1 MDKYLLIKLLENSFL
16 RFELFKNVKSINLQQ
31 IGRPF
36 AWLIRYDHII
46 VETSRDAYHGSQLYR
61 IAQYATDLGR
71 TDIIRCLFNRFT
83 ATGNKRIIRYL
94 FNGIE
99 LSGAINKKHH
109 DLVDYLVQEREYV
122 IDFDSAIS
130 AAVTALDFNL
140 LKFLKVDDNEL
151 MQQHGST
158 LVETAILN
166 DQVDTLRYLFEDLKI
181 PKAPE
186 LANLALIY
194 DCTKCLHYL
203 VKEHN
208 YKISASMDFIAK
220 NSLLGVE
227 WLHNNTEHVDMGNKK
242 FCTTNAIDKAAENSL
257 EIVKFLN
264 ENRSEGCTVE
274 SLYNAIKAGK
284 FEIVRYLVEH
294 CNMSMEY
301 NEQIFIYAIN
311 YRNIEF
317 MRYLFERATRQPIA
331 DVSHRLLGLVIHM
344 QDYRFAQEMIEY
356 LWNLYGQQW
365 LASDNAPII
374 INLSYS
380 HKITEW
386 LVEHGCQLEKGYQ
399 IDKGILQYTGVED
412 IAYYLTKQPNQE
424 SFEDIYTTVASFA
437 RFDLIEYLYTQN
449 IGDIQHT
456 DCPALQACIE
466 KSISSNRLDVFNL
479 LCSADYAKKYLQKST
494 FEAVKSNQ
502 VDVLKYLFESQQNG
516 TDYNMYFMQASRDG
530 HLSIAEFLIQ
540 KISENQTIRNNIN
553 YLKFLD
559 IFILKIIAVSD
570 DIRSLWDID
579 RSEVIKSI
587 YKVSKDGAGSKV
599 LVECPKY
606 QVYNGFPPG
615 EPEKYNP
622 VLEDCFDRGGYFCVI
637 RDPVSNRVLG
647 AAVLD
652 TKKIGVDNDLLTLV
666 FFFIGVELRG
676 KGFCVLSEAK
686 QIDGVNGL
694 YISAIPGKNTVDFY
708 IAQGCKLID
717 TLDQELYER
726 EPEDVHLILKF

>member
-1 MDKYLLIKLLENSFL
+1 MTVSERSGSSLVEPIISLGSDVSCQLQIEWTAIPLGGIDSTWSMILNSALEVWHHQVVCSALEKYDIHSFILQMIDCIKSLRLLAEFFENELVELLPSD
-16 RFELFKNVKSINLQQ
+16 
-31 IGRPF
+31 
-36 AWLIRYDHII
+36 Y
-46 VETSRDAYHGSQLYR
+46 
-61 IAQYATDLGR
+61 QY
-71 TDIIRCLFNRFT
+71 NHHS
-83 ATGNKRIIRYL
+83 TGNKRIIRYL

-194 DCTKCLHYL
+194 YC
-203 VKEHN
+203 
-208 YKISASMDFIAK
+208 
-220 NSLLGVE
+220 
-227 WLHNNTEHVDMGNKK
+227 
-242 FCTTNAIDKAAENSL
+242 TNAIDKAAENSL

-301 NEQIFIYAIN
+301 NEQILIYAIN

-317 MRYLFERATRQPIA
+317 MRYLFERATRQPICQCFSSITWSCPTHA
-331 DVSHRLLGLVIHM
+331 RLQVCSGDDRVSMESVWTAM
-344 QDYRFAQEMIEY
+344 A
-356 LWNLYGQQW
+356 
-365 LASDNAPII
+365 
-374 INLSYS
+374 
-380 HKITEW
+380 
-386 LVEHGCQLEKGYQ
+386 C
-399 IDKGILQYTGVED
+399 VED

-479 LCSADYAKKYLQKST
+479 LCGADYAKKYLQKST

-516 TDYNMYFMQASRDG
+516 TDYNMYFMQASRDEE
-530 HLSIAEFLIQ
+530 SIYRDQ
-540 KISENQTIRNNIN
+540 
-553 YLKFLD
+553 
-559 IFILKIIAVSD
+559 
-570 DIRSLWDID
+570 IRSLWDID

-587 YKVSKDGAGSKV
+587 YKVSKDDAGSKV

-652 TKKIGVDNDLLTLV
+652 TKKIGVDNDILTLV

-676 KGFCVLSEAK
+676 KGFGKSLWRQCIERAK

-708 IAQGCKLID
+708 IAQGCKLVD
-717 TLDQELYER
+717 TLDQELYDR